1 MNIAQRDR
9 ILERVNQVIGRTESI
24 VPNTPESNSHD
35 RLLRISAGLLHLLNE
50 VLPGIANTTE
60 RDEIAV
66 WVDAM
71 YCITLI
77 ETQNTE
83 PRHDTV
89 LPLLSPS
96 CDPARA
102 AFLAAELQRLWEVH
116 LDARLRA
123 ADPYDG
129 ARFWSLIHE
138 LRCTILRIESRYN
151 CLLLKLEGMGMA
163 NITTPSEL
171 RESVTHSTLETFPSG
186 QEVRH
191 E

>member
-35 RLLRISAGLLHLLNE
+35 RLLRISAGLLHMLNE

-60 RDEIAV
+60 RDEIEEIAV

-71 YCITLI
+71 YSITMI
-77 ETQNTE
+77 EALDAKSLPPTTE
-83 PRHDTV
+83 PGFRNEV
-89 LPLLSPS
+89 
-96 CDPARA
+96 PAPT
-102 AFLAAELQRLWEVH
+102 FL
-116 LDARLRA
+116 
-123 ADPYDG
+123 
-129 ARFWSLIHE
+129 
-138 LRCTILRIESRYN
+138 
-151 CLLLKLEGMGMA
+151 
-163 NITTPSEL
+163 
-171 RESVTHSTLETFPSG
+171 SG